1 MKTKVFLT
9 VLFTALLT
17 VTTVSAKSGISESK
31 SAHAEVRKEVL
42 KAVDRLFIEGNVS
55 VSFTIDSNN
64 KIRVANI
71 SGSDA
76 KLVKEVSKKLEG
88 YSVSSDASVAGKY
101 SLSLRFVDA
110 GSSEA
115 RLLASY

>member
-1 MKTKVFLT
+1 MKAKVFLT

-17 VTTVSAKSGISESK
+17 VTSVSAKESK

-42 KAVDRLFIEGNVS
+42 KAVDKLFIEGDVS
-55 VSFTIDSNN
+55 VSFTIDSNK

-71 SGSDA
+71 SGTDA
-76 KLVKEVSKKLEG
+76 KLVKEISNRLEG
-88 YSVSSDASVAGKY
+88 YTVSSDASVKGLY